1 MDFNWEKDSA
11 IFDEFLAKRPE
22 VNQGQLKQNLEHYY
36 LPYIAKLIDLKK
48 KKSSTDGIIVGV
60 SAIQGAGKTTQG
72 EILEILLKHLG
83 FTSVSRSIDDHYVT
97 HQKLCE
103 IRQQDPRF
111 IRRGVTHD
119 IPLAILD
126 LRDLQ
131 QMGESPI
138 IVSGYDKG
146 AHQGDGDRFRWVN
159 IVQGAELKAA
169 VVTETMTVNKQIQ
182 EVLALRLTELTFD
195 GKEILLS
202 ENMGSLVPI
211 VEKLLPEELIT
222 FLNTQK
228 GQTVTVTEKD
238 QDNVLFSGTGEVI
251 IPKKSLPTAWRL
263 VTKKPDFIFYDGW
276 MLGARQVTDESVFS
290 SGLPALEKESDQEFA
305 KMVNK
310 KLESYAHLWMM
321 FEFLNVLY
329 VANYQMSLKWRD
341 QAEETLRA
349 KGEGMTHDQ
358 ITEFVHYFWRSVHP
372 GIHIKNLV
380 HDTEHTNQVVI
391 INDDHSV
398 GEMLT
403 PEEAIQRYP

>member
-1 MDFNWEKDSA
+1 MDFDVEKDIV
-11 IFDEFLAKRPE
+11 IFDDFFSKRPE
-22 VNQGQLKQNLEHYY
+22 VNKEQLKQNLQHYY
-36 LPYIAKLIDLKK
+36 LPYITKLIDLKK
-48 KKSSTDGIIVGV
+48 KKNSTDGIIVGV

-72 EILEILLKHLG
+72 EILEILLNHLG
-83 FTSVSRSIDDHYVT
+83 YSSVSRSIDDHYVT

-103 IRQQDPRF
+103 VRQQDPRF

-138 IVSGYDKG
+138 IVAGYDKG

-159 IVQGAELKAA
+159 IVEGTELKAS
-169 VVTETMTVNKQIQ
+169 VVTESVTVNKQIQ
-182 EVLALRLTELTFD
+182 EVLALRLTELTFA

-202 ENMGSLVPI
+202 ENMGSLVPV
-211 VEKLLPEELIT
+211 VENLLPEELIT
-222 FLNTQK
+222 FLNNQK
-228 GQTVTVTEKD
+228 GQTIKVTQKD
-238 QDNVLFSGTGEVI
+238 EENVLFSGTGDVI
-251 IPKKSLPTAWRL
+251 IPKKSLPNAWRL

-276 MLGARQVTDESVFS
+276 MLGARQVIDESIFS

-321 FEFLNVLY
+321 VEFLNVLY
-329 VANYQMSLKWRD
+329 VANYQMSLQWRD
-341 QAEETLRA
+341 QAEEALRT
-349 KGEGMTHDQ
+349 KGGGMTHDQ

-372 GIHIKNLV
+372 GIQIKNLA
-380 HDTEHTNQVVI
+380 HDTQHTNQVVI

>member
-1 MDFNWEKDSA
+1 MDFDVEKDIV
-11 IFDEFLAKRPE
+11 IFDDFFSKRPE
-22 VNQGQLKQNLEHYY
+22 VNKEQLKQNLEHYY

-182 EVLALRLTELTFD
+182 EVLSLRLTELTFA

-349 KGEGMTHDQ
+349 KGGGMTHDQ